1 MSKPITRVRGI
12 GLRVRSVVEGMP
24 DLTHEVIE
32 GLGCSSVRVHIIE
45 DCPGGL
51 LDLFDLSLVLSSLR
65 DGDKANNSED
75 DGQRREHGFSFQ
87 RELIVLIMT
96 RVKYNEAKKSIILGF

>member
-1 MSKPITRVRGI
+1 
-12 GLRVRSVVEGMP
+12 MP

-32 GLGCSSVRVHIIE
+32 GLGRGRVRVHIIE

-65 DGDKANNSED
+65 NGDEANDCED
-75 DGQRREHGFSFQ
+75 DGQRREHGVFLSE
-87 RELIVLIMT
+87 ELIVLTISC
-96 RVKYNEAKKSIILGF
+96 VKFVSVCTS